1 MMKEKRTA
9 SQFRGVWA
17 HSPCERTLA
26 RVNASFKR
34 FDVES
39 FNDLAENALP
49 GRLIKAVVTARFVS
63 AVLLS
68 AHRAQRAFGV
78 PAALLIAIALEETHG
93 KPLYGRKAENWFMN
107 RGKDLAARA
116 AEQPRDSYLR
126 MLFTVHDPETFL
138 HSLMACDAFSADVRE
153 RMVQTIKDCHLLE
166 CNVLTDT
173 PPDTLWRDAC
183 KGVSK

>member
-1 MMKEKRTA
+1 MNRNKKLE
-9 SQFRGVWA
+9 FRGVWA
-17 HSPCERTLA
+17 HSQCDRALA

-34 FDVES
+34 FDVDAL
-39 FNDLAENALP
+39 NDLADNALP
-49 GRLIKAVVTARFVS
+49 NRLVRAVMTARFVS
-63 AVLLS
+63 AVMLS

-78 PAALLIAIALEETHG
+78 PAALLIVIALEEMRS
-93 KPLYGRKAENWFMN
+93 KPLYGRRAEHWLMK

-126 MLFTVHDPETFL
+126 LLLTAHDPETFL
-138 HSLMACDAFSADVRE
+138 HALMACDAFSTDQRE

-183 KGVSK
+183 KGAAK